1 MMTTMYDEFYEQSA
15 WCYWV
20 VSVATLLSFVGF
32 IVACI
37 CSCRHG
43 ENKSEF
49 LGLPGMVTIT
59 HADNDDYD
67 GQPTFSDITPVV
79 TQDIVDGG
87 KRTSGANRSLPDI
100 PKDRNVG
107 NDENGI
113 GSTPQ
118 DVIYEATE
126 IMNDSSE
133 LYATVRDKNPKRD
146 NERGTRTSSQES
158 SSLQEDD
165 SVSPYARLNTLNS
178 TTDEHPYA
186 QVQSVQKSEVNRQN
200 SFRNPSQMTDNVAC
214 TSTSQPTNP
223 VAPPRTRRSSSH
235 NSLLN
240 TEVTTCDIQAANA
253 ITGGVQANQD
263 LPYMTPPLLMP
274 LPRPPQPQHNG
285 PPQHFSGDSQDSN
298 KGYTSISVR
307 EPLANIIAQ
316 TKAAH
321 QNRQTSHRPVQD
333 SHYATVSDDSDEMY
347 AAIDEQEKI
356 YTSGSETYA
365 QIQPMICEQS
375 RVVVHGE
382 PQLLHQPA
390 PRIIPEES
398 AVFSAPQPP
407 SVDSL
412 RHVAHAHS
420 RQASSSSATS
430 SIANPG
436 SPKPE
441 KRQANSPLPPPP
453 PPLPSGSTEGNTDV
467 YACVDKQHKKPEDH
481 QPPTSHSSLL
491 PGKSVED
498 MYAKVLKKKRDSEEE
513 YLGSNAPV
521 NDAQI
526 PGKKLNLVEIS
537 RASWSSHDS
546 VEINKREPEIRVSV
560 PPDIL
565 NLESAIEFSA
575 VARKYELD
583 RVTPDHVFEPM
594 NTQRTINSVSEP
606 NDPNYE
612 MLRPPY
618 SRTEDSKLLSSQPS
632 TSMRNGIDVLSFYSV
647 PFKHRQVSNASS
659 EDPGY
664 EKVRLRRRID
674 IDGDTDSEPNY
685 ESMPH
690 DHSEPNYASVCRP
703 GDSDTDPNYES
714 VHNSDPN
721 YESVRY
727 MSVTNKKNSDP
738 PYEQVNSYLE
748 TRLNVDGYEKVKSKE
763 IDDPNYEKINNTR
776 ERERERDNFKNTD
789 TDDEQYV
796 QV

>member
-1 MMTTMYDEFYEQSA
+1 MYDTFLEQDA

-20 VSVATLLSFVGF
+20 VSIAALLSFVGF

-37 CSCRHG
+37 CSCRHN
-43 ENKSEF
+43 ENKAS
-49 LGLPGMVTIT
+49 
-59 HADNDDYD
+59 
-67 GQPTFSDITPVV
+67 S
-79 TQDIVDGG
+79 
-87 KRTSGANRSLPDI
+87 ANRSLPDI
-100 PKDRNVG
+100 PKDRNASA
-107 NDENGI
+107 DENGI
-113 GSTPQ
+113 GSASQ
-118 DVIYEATE
+118 DIIYEAAE
-126 IMNDSSE
+126 IMGDSSE
-133 LYATVRDKNPKRD
+133 LYATVRDKNSKHD
-146 NERGTRTSSQES
+146 NQRATRTSSQET

-165 SVSPYARLNTLNS
+165 SASPYARLNSVNS

-186 QVQSVQKSEVNRQN
+186 QVQNVSKSEINRQN
-200 SFRNPSQMTDNVAC
+200 SFRNASPLDVNQNP
-214 TSTSQPTNP
+214 STSQVNNP
-223 VAPPRTRRSSSH
+223 VAPPRARRSSSH

-240 TEVTTCDIQAANA
+240 IDASTGDIQAANA

-263 LPYMTPPLLMP
+263 LPYMTPPILMS
-274 LPRPPQPQHNG
+274 LPRPPQPQHSG
-285 PPQHFSGDSQDSN
+285 PPQHFSGDSQDS

-321 QNRQTSHRPVQD
+321 QNRQNPRPPTD

-365 QIQPMICEQS
+365 QIQPMISEQN
-375 RVVVHGE
+375 RQVHAE
-382 PQLLHQPA
+382 VQPQVHQVT
-390 PRIIPEES
+390 PRINPEES
-398 AVFSAPQPP
+398 FIFPAPQPP

-430 SIANPG
+430 SIINPG

-453 PPLPSGSTEGNTDV
+453 PPLPPPEDSGDV
-467 YACVDKQHKKPEDH
+467 YAHVDKHAKVEEYSNH
-481 QPPTSHSSLL
+481 QGLAS
-491 PGKSVED
+491 GKSVED
-498 MYAKVLKKKRDSEEE
+498 MYAKVMKKKRDSEEE
-513 YLGSNAPV
+513 SCPRSSNNVQGENPS
-521 NDAQI
+521 QE
-526 PGKKLNLVEIS
+526 KKMNLVEIS

-546 VEINKREPEIRVSV
+546 VEIHKREPEVNRTSNV
-560 PPDIL
+560 PMEVL
-565 NLESAIEFSA
+565 NTESTIEFN
-575 VARKYELD
+575 VVGRKYELD
-583 RVTPDHVFEPM
+583 RLTPEDIFEPI
-594 NTQRTINSVSEP
+594 NNQRSIGSIGA

-612 MLRPPY
+612 MLRPLF
-618 SRTEDSKLLSSQPS
+618 SRGEDSKPITQPT
-632 TSMRNGIDVLSFYSV
+632 TSMRNGIDVLPFYSV

-664 EKVRLRRRID
+664 EKVRLRRRVD
-674 IDGDTDSEPNY
+674 LDADTDSEPNY

-690 DHSEPNYASVCRP
+690 DHGEPNYASVCRP

-727 MSVTNKKNSDP
+727 MSVTHKTNSDP
-738 PYEQVNSYLE
+738 PYEQVNSYKHDDQ
-748 TRLNVDGYEKVKSKE
+748 NIDGYEKVKRQN
-763 IDDPNYEKINNTR
+763 DDSNYEKIQETSR
-776 ERERERDNFKNTD
+776 AFTDNTD

>member
-1 MMTTMYDEFYEQSA
+1 MYDSVLEQNA

-20 VSVATLLSFVGF
+20 VSIAALISFIGF

-37 CSCRHG
+37 CSCRHN

-49 LGLPGMVTIT
+49 LGLAGMVTIT
-59 HADNDDYD
+59 RTENDGFDD
-67 GQPTFSDITPVV
+67 QPTPDIGQIV
-79 TQDIVDGG
+79 TQDTVDGG
-87 KRTSGANRSLPDI
+87 KRASSANRSLPDI
-100 PKDRNVG
+100 PKDRNG
-107 NDENGI
+107 GLDENVI
-113 GSTPQ
+113 ASTPQ

-126 IMNDSSE
+126 VMGDPSE
-133 LYATVRDKNPKRD
+133 LYATVQDKNPKRD
-146 NERGTRTSSQES
+146 NDNRGTRTNSQES
-158 SSLQEDD
+158 SLLQEDD
-165 SVSPYARLNTLNS
+165 SVYPYARLNTLKSSN
-178 TTDEHPYA
+178 DEHPYA
-186 QVQSVQKSEVNRQN
+186 QVQSIQKHEVKRQD
-200 SFRNPSQMTDNVAC
+200 SFRDSNQIVPDVNQAC
-214 TSTSQPTNP
+214 TSSSQPVNP

-240 TEVTTCDIQAANA
+240 VEVSASDIQAANA

-263 LPYMTPPLLMP
+263 LPYMTPPLLLS
-274 LPRPPQPQHNG
+274 LPRLPQSQHNG
-285 PPQHFSGDSQDSN
+285 PPQQHFSGDSQDS

-321 QNRQTSHRPVQD
+321 QNRQTQHRPLTD

-365 QIQPMICEQS
+365 QIQPMAAEQNRMVAS
-375 RVVVHGE
+375 E
-382 PQLLHQPA
+382 QLILHQIPL
-390 PRIIPEES
+390 RIVNDES
-398 AVFSAPQPP
+398 SVFSAPQPP

-430 SIANPG
+430 SIVNPG

-453 PPLPSGSTEGNTDV
+453 PPLPPTDENTDV
-467 YACVDKQHKKPEDH
+467 YALIDKHGKSEDH
-481 QPPTSHSSLL
+481 QNLSG
-491 PGKSVED
+491 GKSLED
-498 MYAKVLKKKRDSEEE
+498 MYAKVMKKKRESEEE
-513 YLGSNAPV
+513 NHLVHTGNLSMA
-521 NDAQI
+521 DTQI
-526 PGKKLNLVEIS
+526 PVKKIMEIS

-546 VEINKREPEIRVSV
+546 VEIQKREPENNKTTMNIPS
-560 PPDIL
+560 DML
-565 NLESAIEFSA
+565 NLESSIEFSK
-575 VARKYELD
+575 VARIYELD
-583 RVTPDHVFEPM
+583 RVTPDHVFESSI
-594 NTQRTINSVSEP
+594 NTQRITNSLVEG

-612 MLRPPY
+612 MLRPF
-618 SRTEDSKLLSSQPS
+618 SRGEDKHSALSIAQSS
-632 TSMRNGIDVLSFYSV
+632 TNIRNGIDVLPFYSV

-664 EKVRLRRRID
+664 EKVRLRRRVDLDTD
-674 IDGDTDSEPNY
+674 IDSEPNY

-690 DHSEPNYASVCRP
+690 ESGEPNYASVCRP
-703 GDSDTDPNYES
+703 SYSDTDPNYES
-714 VHNSDPN
+714 VHHSDPN

-727 MSVTNKKNSDP
+727 MSLSQKVNSEP
-738 PYEQVNSYLE
+738 PYEQVNSYK
-748 TRLNVDGYEKVKSKE
+748 NDKSIDGYEKVRCKQQ
-763 IDDPNYEKINNTR
+763 DDPNYEKIHMSSHSGLV
-776 ERERERDNFKNTD
+776 ENTD